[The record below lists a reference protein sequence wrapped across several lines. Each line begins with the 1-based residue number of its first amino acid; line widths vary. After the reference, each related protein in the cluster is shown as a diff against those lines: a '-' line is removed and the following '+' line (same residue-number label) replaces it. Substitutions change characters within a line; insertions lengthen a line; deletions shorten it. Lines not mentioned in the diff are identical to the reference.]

1 MKWIVFS
8 YSDDTFSNF
17 TNCLK
22 LWGTKADKGF
32 FYVSIKFSIIKNCE
46 GHKAQK
52 VVNFAFW
59 HFEWS

>member
-22 LWGTKADKGF
+22 LWGTKADKRSF
-32 FYVSIKFSIIKNCE
+32 LSNSVNMKNCG

-52 VVNFAFW
+52 VVDFTFW